1 MLFSVLWYAIFIL
14 GLQRLILF
22 HTAIGIVVRCS
33 VCDVNLMKHILHF
46 LDVLVFS
53 FHCVVSFDFVVFDL
67 SLTNCVKKLLEESS
81 SLGLM
86 AEQRKDNFLYVDAF
100 PKPWLH
106 KRHRYQ

>member
-53 FHCVVSFDFVVFDL
+53 FHCVVSFVGNSVL
-67 SLTNCVKKLLEESS
+67 YYLILL
-81 SLGLM
+81 LVT
-86 AEQRKDNFLYVDAF
+86 F
-100 PKPWLH
+100 H
-106 KRHRYQ
+106 